1 MSVQENT
8 PSGPPGGPPSEL
20 PSGPPAALEPPGMHE
35 AWLVGNRL
43 LRVTL
48 YALGCIFAALGLIG
62 AFLPVVPTVPF
73 LLVAVWCFSRSSPRF
88 HHWLYTHPTF
98 GPPIRNWFQ
107 HGIVPLKGK
116 LYAVGGMAASW
127 LMTVIF
133 VFDDWLKPALMG
145 GTMML
150 IGLYV
155 CTRPSRVPV
164 E

>member
-8 PSGPPGGPPSEL
+8 PSGPP
-20 PSGPPAALEPPGMHE
+20 SGPPTAAEPPGTHE
-35 AWLVGNRL
+35 AGLIGNRL